1 MRIISDEFF
10 GDLTYDL
17 RGEEWKRMTPIQIP
31 FNGEINELEF
41 FIKDV
46 YPVYTQVK
54 YKLNESLGTELKDE
68 WIKIA
73 EKKILELREFYKK
86 YLVNPNQMMRL
97 TLTTT
102 QIRFLGDCE
111 WYFDNEGFGVS
122 VRPNGMI
129 DVGNEEMIYY

>member
-1 MRIISDEFF
+1 MDILFFDEVIDFSSS
-10 GDLTYDL
+10 
-17 RGEEWKRMTPIQIP
+17 RQIP

-86 YLVNPNQMMRL
+86 YLVNPFQMMK
-97 TLTTT
+97 
-102 QIRFLGDCE
+102 FN
-111 WYFDNEGFGVS
+111 FDNNSNSLF
-122 VRPNGMI
+122 RRL
-129 DVGNEEMIYY
+129 